1 MNVLHVAAITRDE
14 TTGPGASVPLQM
26 AAELQAGHRVGFLQT
41 HPGAPAVVPPDVVRL
56 AWRPARV
63 RGLPR
68 PFPARA
74 LFAAVGFRPD
84 VVHFHSVYLTQH
96 AAIAAAVRRLGIPT
110 VNSPRGGL
118 MPAALATHRVRK
130 RVGDALFF
138 DRFCRGLVLHRALTD
153 AERVACLTRYPMVPA
168 AVAGNPIDVDA
179 VPVAPARPIRRGTL
193 VLGFV
198 GRLEVWYKGLDLLLS
213 GLARAVGRGLPDG
226 VTLRIAGPDTRGGAA
241 TLRRLVADLA
251 LGTRVTLGGPV
262 TGADKA
268 GFLAGVDLFVQPSR
282 TEALPMAVL
291 EAMASARPVLV
302 TPATNVGPLVERHGA
317 GWVVPGNADALAG
330 RLVAI
335 ARGPEELRARGV
347 AAREAVR
354 RECSP
359 AAIGAALTD
368 AYGSVLERAA
378 ARGAA

>member
-14 TTGPGASVPLQM
+14 ATGPGASVPLQM
-26 AAELQAGHRVGFLQT
+26 TAELRAGHRVAFLQT
-41 HPGAPAVVPPDVVRL
+41 HPGAAAAVPADVVRL
-56 AWRPARV
+56 AWRPPPV

-74 LFAAVGFRPD
+74 LFAAAGFRPD
-84 VVHFHSVYLTQH
+84 LVHFHSVYLTQH

-118 MPAALATHRVRK
+118 MPTALATHRLRK

-138 DRFCRGLVLHRALTD
+138 DGFCRRLALHRALTEP
-153 AERVACLTRYPMVPA
+153 ERVACLTRYPTVPV

-179 VPVAPARPIRRGTL
+179 VPVAPARPARRGTL

-213 GLARAVGRGLPDG
+213 AFARAIRRGLPDG
-226 VTLRIAGPDTRGGAA
+226 VALRIAGPDARGGAER
-241 TLRRLVADLA
+241 LRRMVADLA
-251 LGTRVTLGGPV
+251 LGARVTLAGPV
-262 TGADKA
+262 GGADKA
-268 GFLAGVDLFVQPSR
+268 RFLAGIDVFVQPSR

-291 EAMASARPVLV
+291 EAMASARPVVV
-302 TPATNVGPLVERHGA
+302 TPATNLGPLVERSGA
-317 GWVVPGNADALAG
+317 GWVVPGDADALAA
-330 RLVAI
+330 RLVAL
-335 ARGPEELRARGV
+335 ARSPEDLRERGV

-359 AAIGAALTD
+359 TAIGAALTD
-368 AYGSVLERAA
+368 AYERMLERVA